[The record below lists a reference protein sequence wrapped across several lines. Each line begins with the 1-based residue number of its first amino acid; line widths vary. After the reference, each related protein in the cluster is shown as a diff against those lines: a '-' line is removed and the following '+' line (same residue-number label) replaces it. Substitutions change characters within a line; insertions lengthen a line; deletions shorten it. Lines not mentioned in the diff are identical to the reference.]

1 VSVLEPRE
9 LAVLAA
15 TAAAEKKATD
25 IVVLD
30 VGETLVITNFFV
42 VATGGTAR
50 QVSAIVDEV
59 DVTLK
64 GAGAKVLGREGEA
77 EGTWVL
83 LDYGDVV
90 VHVFQPE
97 EREFYRLEKLWSDAG
112 RVEIPESAPAAARAG
127 EQSPAAVGE
136 STGPADS

>member
-1 VSVLEPRE
+1 VLESRE
-9 LAVLAA
+9 LALLAA

-50 QVSAIVDEV
+50 QVSAIIDEV
-59 DVTLK
+59 EATLK
-64 GAGAKVLGREGEA
+64 AAGARVLGREGEREA
-77 EGTWVL
+77 TWVL

-112 RVEIPESAPAAARAG
+112 RVEIPDSAPAAAATG
-127 EQSPAAVGE
+127 EQSPPVVDD
-136 STGPADS
+136 SPAPASS

>member
-50 QVSAIVDEV
+50 QVSAIIDEV
-59 DVTLK
+59 DVALK
-64 GAGAKVLGREGEA
+64 AAGARVLGREGEA
-77 EGTWVL
+77 EGSWVL

-112 RVEIPESAPAAARAG
+112 RVEIPENVAAAAASVQSPPVIVDPSAPAG
-127 EQSPAAVGE
+127 S
-136 STGPADS
+136 

>member
-1 VSVLEPRE
+1 MLEPRE

-15 TAAAEKKATD
+15 TAAADKKATD

-50 QVSAIVDEV
+50 QVSAIIDEV

-64 GAGAKVLGREGEA
+64 AAGARVLGREGEA

-112 RVEIPESAPAAARAG
+112 RVEIPENAPATAAG
-127 EQSPAAVGE
+127 EY
-136 STGPADS
+136 STEAIDGPSGPAGS

>member
-1 VSVLEPRE
+1 MLEPKE

-50 QVSAIVDEV
+50 QVSAIIDEV
-59 DVTLK
+59 EATLK
-64 GAGAKVLGREGEA
+64 AAGARVLGREGERG
-77 EGTWVL
+77 GTWVL

-97 EREFYRLEKLWSDAG
+97 EREFYRLEKLWSDVG
-112 RVEIPESAPAAARAG
+112 RVEIPESVGALPQASKEAARA
-127 EQSPAAVGE
+127 VGE
-136 STGPADS
+136 MSESAHS

>member
-30 VGETLVITNFFV
+30 VGETLVITNYFV

-50 QVSAIVDEV
+50 QVSAIIDEI

-64 GAGAKVLGREGEA
+64 GAGARVLGREGEA

-112 RVEIPESAPAAARAG
+112 RVEIPESGPTAHVAG
-127 EQSPAAVGE
+127 EPATPGADDSSAPVG
-136 STGPADS
+136 S

>member
-1 VSVLEPRE
+1 VLEPKE

-50 QVSAIVDEV
+50 QVSAIIDEV
-59 DVTLK
+59 EATLK
-64 GAGAKVLGREGEA
+64 AAGARVLGREGERG
-77 EGTWVL
+77 GTWVL
-83 LDYGDVV
+83 LDYGDIV

-97 EREFYRLEKLWSDAG
+97 EREFYRLEKLWSDVG
-112 RVEIPESAPAAARAG
+112 RVEIPESVGALPQASKEAARA
-127 EQSPAAVGE
+127 VGE
-136 STGPADS
+136 MSESAHS

>member
-1 VSVLEPRE
+1 VSVLESRE

-50 QVSAIVDEV
+50 QVSAIIDEV
-59 DVTLK
+59 EATLK
-64 GAGAKVLGREGEA
+64 AAGARVLGREGER
-77 EGTWVL
+77 EGTWVTSTDWRSSGATPRGSRSPGADRRL
-83 LDYGDVV
+83 V
-90 VHVFQPE
+90 P
-97 EREFYRLEKLWSDAG
+97 RARSRLE
-112 RVEIPESAPAAARAG
+112 
-127 EQSPAAVGE
+127 
-136 STGPADS
+136 

>member
-1 VSVLEPRE
+1 VLEPKE

-15 TAAAEKKATD
+15 TAAAEKKATG

-50 QVSAIVDEV
+50 QVSAIIDEV
-59 DVTLK
+59 EATLK
-64 GAGAKVLGREGEA
+64 AAGARVLGREGERG
-77 EGTWVL
+77 GTWVL
-83 LDYGDVV
+83 LDYGDIV

-97 EREFYRLEKLWSDAG
+97 EREFYRLEKLWSDVG
-112 RVEIPESAPAAARAG
+112 RVEIPESVGALPQASKEAARA
-127 EQSPAAVGE
+127 VGE
-136 STGPADS
+136 MSESAHS

>member
-1 VSVLEPRE
+1 MLESRE

-15 TAAAEKKATD
+15 TAAAEKKATE
-25 IVVLD
+25 IVVMD
-30 VGETLVITNFFV
+30 VGKTLVITDFFV

-50 QVSAIVDEV
+50 QVSAIIDEV
-59 DVTLK
+59 EATLK
-64 GAGAKVLGREGEA
+64 AAGARVLGREGER

-112 RVEIPESAPAAARAG
+112 RVEIPESAPAVALAGKRSPAVVDDSAAAAR
-127 EQSPAAVGE
+127 S
-136 STGPADS
+136 

>member
-1 VSVLEPRE
+1 MLEPKD

-15 TAAAEKKATD
+15 EAAAEKKATD
-25 IVVLD
+25 IVVMD
-30 VGETLVITNFFV
+30 VGQTLVITDFFV
-42 VATGGTAR
+42 VASGATAR

-59 DVTLK
+59 DITLK
-64 GAGAKVLGREGEA
+64 AAGARVLGREGER

-97 EREFYRLEKLWSDAG
+97 ERDFYRLEKLWSDAE
-112 RVEIPESAPAAARAG
+112 RVELPESVVGAPVAPPDAG
-127 EQSPAAVGE
+127 TEPPTDAHS
-136 STGPADS
+136 

>member
-1 VSVLEPRE
+1 MLEPRE

-50 QVSAIVDEV
+50 QVSAIIDEV
-59 DVTLK
+59 DVALK
-64 GAGAKVLGREGEA
+64 AAGARVLGREGEA
-77 EGTWVL
+77 EGSWVL

-112 RVEIPESAPAAARAG
+112 RVEIPENVAAAAASVQPPPVIVDPSAPAG
-127 EQSPAAVGE
+127 S
-136 STGPADS
+136 

>member
-1 VSVLEPRE
+1 MLEPRE
-9 LAVLAA
+9 LALLAA
-15 TAAAEKKATD
+15 AAAAEKKATD

-30 VGETLVITNFFV
+30 VGETLVITNYFV

-50 QVSAIVDEV
+50 QVSAIIDEV
-59 DVTLK
+59 EATLK
-64 GAGAKVLGREGEA
+64 AAGARVLGREGER

-97 EREFYRLEKLWSDAG
+97 ERQFYRLEKLWSDAG
-112 RVEIPESAPAAARAG
+112 RIEIPESSPGAPAALGR
-127 EQSPAAVGE
+127 AVGAVDDP
-136 STGPADS
+136 PAPAHS

>member
-15 TAAAEKKATD
+15 TAAADKKATD

-50 QVSAIVDEV
+50 QVSAIIDEV
-59 DVTLK
+59 DVALK
-64 GAGAKVLGREGEA
+64 AAGARVLGREGEA
-77 EGTWVL
+77 EGSWVL

-112 RVEIPESAPAAARAG
+112 RVEIPENVAAAAASVQPPPVIVDPSAPAG
-127 EQSPAAVGE
+127 S
-136 STGPADS
+136 

>member
-50 QVSAIVDEV
+50 QVSAIIDEV
-59 DVTLK
+59 DVALK
-64 GAGAKVLGREGEA
+64 AAGARVLGREGEA
-77 EGTWVL
+77 EGSWVL

-112 RVEIPESAPAAARAG
+112 RVEIPENVAAAAASVQPPPVIVDPSAPAG
-127 EQSPAAVGE
+127 S
-136 STGPADS
+136 

>member
-1 VSVLEPRE
+1 MLESRE

-50 QVSAIVDEV
+50 QVSAIIDEV
-59 DVTLK
+59 EVTLK
-64 GAGAKVLGREGEA
+64 AAGARVLGREGER

-112 RVEIPESAPAAARAG
+112 RVMIPESAPAAAAAG
-127 EQSPAAVGE
+127 EQSPTVAEDSSAPVG
-136 STGPADS
+136 S

>member
-1 VSVLEPRE
+1 MLEPRE

-30 VGETLVITNFFV
+30 VGDTLVITNFFV

-50 QVSAIVDEV
+50 QVSAIIDEV

-64 GAGAKVLGREGEA
+64 AVGARVLGREGEA

-112 RVEIPESAPAAARAG
+112 RVEIPEAAPASAAG
-127 EQSPAAVGE
+127 EQSPPAPDDPA
-136 STGPADS
+136 GPAGS

>member
-1 VSVLEPRE
+1 MLEPKE

-50 QVSAIVDEV
+50 QVSAIIDEV
-59 DVTLK
+59 EATLK
-64 GAGAKVLGREGEA
+64 AAGARVLGREGERG
-77 EGTWVL
+77 GTWVL
-83 LDYGDVV
+83 LDYGDIV

-97 EREFYRLEKLWSDAG
+97 EREFYRLEKLWSDVG
-112 RVEIPESAPAAARAG
+112 RVEIPESVGALPQASKEAARA
-127 EQSPAAVGE
+127 VGE
-136 STGPADS
+136 MSESAHS

>member
-1 VSVLEPRE
+1 MLEPRE

-50 QVSAIVDEV
+50 QVSAIIDEI
-59 DVTLK
+59 DVALK
-64 GAGAKVLGREGEA
+64 GVGARVLGREGEA
-77 EGTWVL
+77 EGRWVL

-97 EREFYRLEKLWSDAG
+97 EREFYRLEKLWSDAW
-112 RVEIPESAPAAARAG
+112 RVEIPESPSAAAVTT
-127 EQSPAAVGE
+127 EEPAAVIDD
-136 STGPADS
+136 SAAPAGS

>member
-1 VSVLEPRE
+1 VSVLDPRE

-50 QVSAIVDEV
+50 QVSAIIDEV
-59 DVTLK
+59 DVALK
-64 GAGAKVLGREGEA
+64 AAGARVLGREGEA
-77 EGTWVL
+77 EGSWVL

-112 RVEIPESAPAAARAG
+112 RVEIPENVAAAAASVQPPPVIVDPSAPAG
-127 EQSPAAVGE
+127 S
-136 STGPADS
+136 